1 MYLIQM
7 LLPAPGDVGD
17 HDGGASIART
27 RAELV
32 ERFGG
37 MTAYIQ
43 TPALGEW
50 TTPDGE
56 RERDR
61 VVMVEVVTPQ
71 FDRTW
76 WRSYVAILAE
86 RFHQEAI
93 HVRALLVEMLDPDA
107 A

>member
-1 MYLIQM
+1 MYLIQL
-7 LLPAPGDVGD
+7 LLPADGPSASGGD
-17 HDGGASIART
+17 ARIART

-37 MTAYIQ
+37 ITAYIQ

-50 TTPDGE
+50 TTPDGA

-61 VVMVEVVTPQ
+61 VVMVEVVAPGL
-71 FDRTW
+71 DRAW
-76 WRSYVAILAE
+76 WHSYGATLAE
-86 RFHQEAI
+86 RFEQEAI
-93 HVRALLVEMLDPDA
+93 HLRAVKVEMLNPDA